1 MSELTGIFKLYA
13 GRTLRFP
20 PRITEPGVNANALH
34 FPPRITQP
42 VNRLCG
48 TQGKSVP
55 QTCLAAGRFS
65 FGKPGHH
72 HVKRRMR
79 FTRYTLWDARKK
91 RPTNLPEG
99 RPFFLRKTWSS
110 SCEMPDAFHM
120 LCVAYMITHFPYLC
134 NAYFANESIFR
145 NHLSGRVRKPPSP

>member
-20 PRITEPGVNANALH
+20 PRITVPGVNANALH

-65 FGKPGHH
+65 FGKPGHK

-79 FTRYTLWDARKK
+79 FTCYDKANPRLAEPPQR
-91 RPTNLPEG
+91 R
-99 RPFFLRKTWSS
+99 
-110 SCEMPDAFHM
+110 AFHSFSGR
-120 LCVAYMITHFPYLC
+120 CRVPV
-134 NAYFANESIFR
+134 
-145 NHLSGRVRKPPSP
+145 LSGCETQSIHKEGLMHCIAVHQALQSLKLRPKAAYAPLHRGTRTERRA